1 MNGTQ
6 QTIRFIKM
14 TGAGNDFVLIDE
26 MDQHTP
32 STDWAR
38 LAPFLCDR
46 RFGVGADGV
55 LILRPSRSLDFVM
68 EYFNADGS
76 SGGMCGNG
84 GRCAAS
90 YYMLK
95 HHRQETTFEALCDSY
110 TARTAG
116 EGIILRM
123 KDPVNIQLGKRI
135 TVMGESVPIHYVDTG
150 APHAVAF
157 VDQLPERF
165 RALIAS
171 NGILEVGR
179 AIRYHDEF
187 KPNGTNV
194 DLIEIQTAGGL
205 SMRTYERGVEAETLA
220 CGTGAVACS
229 ILGALLKGLRPPVEI
244 RTRSNQVLRVNFHA
258 SGDRISDV
266 DLEGPVKTV
275 FHGEIELPDQ
285 R

>member
-116 EGIILRM
+116 QGIILRM

>member
-6 QTIRFIKM
+6 HTIRFTKM

-26 MDQHTP
+26 MDQRAP

-38 LAPFLCDR
+38 LAPILCDR

-55 LILRPSRSLDFVM
+55 LVLGPSHSLDFVM

-95 HHRQETTFEALCDSY
+95 HHRQQTTFEVLGDSY
-110 TARTAG
+110 AARTAG
-116 EGIILRM
+116 EGVILRM
-123 KDPVNIQLGKRI
+123 KDPVNIRLGKRI
-135 TVMGESVPIHYVDTG
+135 TVMGESVPIHFVDTG

-157 VDQLPERF
+157 VDQLPDRF
-165 RALIAS
+165 RRLIAS
-171 NGILEVGR
+171 NGIQEVGG
-179 AIRYHDEF
+179 AIRNHDAF
-187 KPNGTNV
+187 KPDGTNV
-194 DLIEIQTAGGL
+194 DFIELEAGGRL
-205 SMRTYERGVEAETLA
+205 SMRTYERGVEGETLA

-229 ILGALLKGLRPPVEI
+229 ILGVLLKGLKPPVEI
-244 RTRSNQVLRVNFHA
+244 RTRSNQLLLVTFHA
-258 SGDRISDV
+258 NGDRISEV
-266 DLEGPVKTV
+266 DLDGPVKTV
-275 FHGEIELPDQ
+275 FQGEIEPPDQ

>member
-123 KDPVNIQLGKRI
+123 TDPVNIQLGKRI

-157 VDQLPERF
+157 VDQLPESF

-229 ILGALLKGLRPPVEI
+229 ILGALLKGLRPPLEI